1 MKTLITALLLTA
13 STFSFAQNTS
23 IKCFF
28 TEPFVAVI
36 LNADRTEMTLASFDD
51 ELTKNQVNITFETD
65 ETIVATSDKID
76 LTIFKNIKGNNGK
89 SDIEYDY
96 EGILYG
102 LTGNHKLYGGCNEI
116 K

>member
-13 STFSFAQNTS
+13 STFSFAENAPIECS
-23 IKCFF
+23 F
-28 TEPFVAVI
+28 TEPNVKVT

-51 ELTKNQVNITFETD
+51 ELTKNLVNITFETD

-76 LTIFKNIKGNNGK
+76 LAIFKNIKGNNGM

-102 LTGNHKLYGGCNEI
+102 LTGNHKLYGGCNVI

>member
-13 STFSFAQNTS
+13 STFSFAENAP

-51 ELTKNQVNITFETD
+51 ELTKNLVNITFETD

-76 LTIFKNIKGNNGK
+76 LAIFKNIKGNDGM
-89 SDIEYDY
+89 SDTEYDY

-102 LTGNHKLYGGCNEI
+102 LTGNHKLYGGCNVI